1 MKSIIQ
7 TNKECFICGKNG
19 GYWGL
24 DRHHVYGHHNRN
36 NSEKF
41 GLVVWLCHDECHL
54 NGVHKDAELNRLVQ
68 AKAQKIAM
76 EHYGWSIEDFRSHF
90 GKIFIR
96 G

>member
-7 TNKECFICGKNG
+7 TEKKCFICGKNG

-24 DRHHVYGHHNRN
+24 DRHHCFGGSNRKK
-36 NSEKF
+36 SEAL

-54 NGVHKDAELNRLVQ
+54 NGVHKDAKLNRMVQ

-76 EHYGWSIEDFRSHF
+76 EYYHWDLEEWRSHF
-90 GKIFIR
+90 GKNYL
-96 G
+96 